1 MLPVESAPST
11 DYFGIRAGF
20 GPVNRIQ
27 DMPEDRHRATPAP
40 KYSSLQMSRH
50 TGSA

>member
-20 GPVNRIQ
+20 GPANRGQ
-27 DMPEDRHRATPAP
+27 DVPEDRHRATPTL
-40 KYSSLQMSRH
+40 KYSSLQMSGH
-50 TGSA
+50 TGSP